1 MLFNSSSSH
10 LEANHSTMPSKRK
23 HNSNQSLPNAKRSK
37 DSLDYRNDASQP
49 RVNPTTGQR
58 GALPG
63 LDDDDGDAEHS
74 DELTNEALAY
84 LRSVR

>member
-1 MLFNSSSSH
+1 
-10 LEANHSTMPSKRK
+10 MPSKRK

-37 DSLDYRNDASQP
+37 DSHNYQHDASQP

-63 LDDDDGDAEHS
+63 LDDDDDGDAEHS